1 MNTVFQGILLGLSI
15 AAPIGPTNIE
25 IIRRGLKHGWKS
37 ATSFYLGVIVAL
49 VIYLLFAVF
58 GLAVLTQSKIFNISV
73 LFFGVL
79 VLFYLSYNSFKDF
92 FAKKELDLSGKVD
105 SKKNFIPGIIL
116 TISNPAVLL
125 FWTGIMGASLA
136 SSSNSL
142 TNGLALS
149 FGILVGVVIFAF
161 ILIPII
167 HGGRRFITQ
176 KNFKYVSLASGLILL
191 YFAIKF
197 GYRFIA
203 MVFNI

>member
-1 MNTVFQGILLGLSI
+1 MNTVIQGIILGLSI

-37 ATSFYLGVIVAL
+37 AASFYLGVIVAL

-58 GLAVLTQSKIFNISV
+58 GLSVLTQSKVFNIII

-79 VLFYLSYNSFKDF
+79 VLFFLSYNSIKDF
-92 FAKKELDLSGKVD
+92 FAKKELSLSGEVD
-105 SKKNFIPGIIL
+105 SKKNFVPGIIL

-136 SSSNSL
+136 SGSSSL
-142 TNGLALS
+142 LNGLMLS
-149 FGILVGVVIFAF
+149 FGILVGVVIFAL

-167 HGGRRFITQ
+167 HGGRKFIAQ

-197 GYRFIA
+197 GYKFITT
-203 MVFNI
+203 VFQI